1 MSREITIIRAAPLTL
16 IQDLGRPGRACL
28 GVPPSGALDAP
39 ALIAANRRVGNPDDA
54 AGLEVLF
61 GGLCLRAECRALVAV
76 TGADVPLSLDGADA
90 DWCVSMNP
98 GQRLRLGVARSGLR
112 AYLAISGGIIHT
124 PVLGS
129 RSTDVLTG
137 LGPAPITRGDRLP
150 LGAEG
155 PPRPVDRPP
164 PPPDEPLIPVLPG
177 PRDEWF
183 PELSAQLA
191 DRIWTV
197 DKDSN
202 RIGLRLSGRPLRR
215 RTGELP
221 SEPLVTGAV
230 QVPAD
235 GQPLIFLNDHPT
247 TGGYPVLG
255 VVPTDGLRSLAQAR
269 PGSRLRLAVIA
280 GQRR

>member
-1 MSREITIIRAAPLTL
+1 MSREVTITRAAPLSL
-16 IQDLGRPGRACL
+16 IQDLGRPGWARL

-54 AGLEVLF
+54 AGLEVLL
-61 GGLCLRAECRALVAV
+61 GGLRLRAECRARVAV
-76 TGADVPLSLDGADA
+76 TGADVPLSLDGDDA

-98 GQRLRLGVARSGLR
+98 GQELRLGGARSGLR
-112 AYLAISGGIIHT
+112 AYLAISGGITPT

-137 LGPAPITRGDRLP
+137 LGPAPIARGDRLP

-155 PPRPVDRPP
+155 VPRPVDRPP
-164 PPPDEPLIPVLPG
+164 PLPDEPLIPVLPG

-215 RTGELP
+215 RAGELP

-255 VVPTDGLRSLAQAR
+255 VVPADGLRSLAQAR
-269 PGSRLRLAVIA
+269 PGSRMRLAITA